1 MNFFKGVI
9 KRILQRL
16 RDLVWRLTKP
26 GGSSPISYYLDRQAV
41 IRARSVFL
49 IKTHDAINVRWVGHQ
64 CYQYPMD
71 AWLIQEVLSDTR
83 PDLIVETGTYM
94 GGSSYFYACICD
106 LLGHGEVISIDIQA
120 LSTIEHP
127 RITYLQGSST
137 DPAMVQ
143 KVKSRIAEIGAK
155 KILVILDSDHRAEH
169 VQKELELYSPLVP
182 LGGYIHVQDGNA
194 DELPILKKFRPGPM
208 AAAMKFLHSHP
219 EFMRDIDLEK
229 RYLMTEHPY
238 GWLKRAAL
246 SPVSLQFDVTVES
259 GVEKVVLN

>member
-26 GGSSPISYYLDRQAV
+26 GGGSPISYYLDRQAV

-49 IKTHDAINVRWVGHQ
+49 IKTYDAINVRWVGHQ